1 MHILVVWQSFLARF
15 REMKSLILRLFL
27 YSVKVLPANE
37 ESQTNRCMHK
47 DNRCELDQKAH
58 PPRCGIQTSPTHHL
72 HPAASLPTNN
82 EARRVL
88 GAEYGGTSFQ
98 INHPEPRIWPRVQR
112 TMRIHRRTHN
122 RAVGEYL
129 EWSAHSSGRIQF

>member
-37 ESQTNRCMHK
+37 ESQRIDACTKTTDVNWTKKHIHRGVDTNFA
-47 DNRCELDQKAH
+47 D
-58 PPRCGIQTSPTHHL
+58 TSP
-72 HPAASLPTNN
+72 S
-82 EARRVL
+82 
-88 GAEYGGTSFQ
+88 SSC
-98 INHPEPRIWPRVQR
+98 EPSDEQR
-112 TMRIHRRTHN
+112 GKTGVGSGVWRDIFPDQPSRAKDLATCATTMRIHRRTHN